1 MDERY
6 FYLLD
11 GEASR
16 LYVWEGIPDEQTD
29 PLYVITVPAQGSRLF
44 SDGRRLVLTAST
56 NQESPINIYSVDELG
71 PDVTPAVI
79 HKMSRGRQ
87 LLNLPGMAITL
98 GDGLAVANISFSQ
111 VLIWHD
117 LDDAI
122 SGNDPDVILGA
133 DSLDDTSPGIGPD
146 TLFYPAALAFD
157 GTYLWVGEFK
167 FSERLLRFKGSG

>member
-11 GEASR
+11 GNANR
-16 LYVWEGIPDEQTD
+16 LYVWEGIPDKDTD
-29 PLYVITVPAQGSRLF
+29 PLYTITVPAQGSRLF
-44 SDGRRLVLTAST
+44 SDGRHLVLTAST
-56 NQESPINIYSVDELG
+56 NQESPINIYAVDEMG

-79 HKMSRGRQ
+79 SRMSRGRQ

-98 GDGLAVANISFSQ
+98 GDGLAIANISFSQ

-117 LDDAI
+117 LENAI
-122 SGNDPDVILGA
+122 AGNDPDIILGA
-133 DSLDDTSPGIGPD
+133 GSLSDTNPWIGPD

-167 FSERLLRFKGSG
+167 FSERLLRFSGSG